1 MEKPSAR
8 SFLPSRH
15 VRHQGGVLRQAGVSF
30 GIVVDYIDR
39 GPIGHLTCSTGDKN
53 VCSRRWKYLGRPRGE
68 RRLYPRTRQL
78 HSKTA
83 VRIASLLF
91 PYRNLSPR
99 SIRLPRNCGAGRT
112 IQRVFQLY
120 CCCRLRAAQRAII
133 KADSLFFAAG
143 LIWRRLA
150 AGFLLALAGLV
161 ADWPLFRAA
170 QRAFIALEIRSRA
183 AALITRRSL
192 PVVALAGR
200 LPRGEPSK
208 AAMA

>member
-1 MEKPSAR
+1 
-8 SFLPSRH
+8 
-15 VRHQGGVLRQAGVSF
+15 
-30 GIVVDYIDR
+30 
-39 GPIGHLTCSTGDKN
+39 
-53 VCSRRWKYLGRPRGE
+53 
-68 RRLYPRTRQL
+68 
-78 HSKTA
+78 
-83 VRIASLLF
+83 LF
-91 PYRNLSPR
+91 PYGKLKSTEY
-99 SIRLPRNCGAGRT
+99 RLPRNCGAGRT
-112 IQRVFQLY
+112 IQRVFQLCY
-120 CCCRLRAAQRAII
+120 CCRFRAAHRAII

-143 LIWRRLA
+143 LILRRLA
-150 AGFLLALAGLV
+150 AGFLLALVGLV